1 MPRNIV
7 FYLIVLLLFSAGILL
22 VLKYGSQLQGE
33 GTLVLAPLAP
43 SITGPTDSGMVLI
56 KNLRNPLS
64 VLLLQIIVIIGMAK
78 MLGVLFSKIAQPTVI
93 GEMVAGILLGPSL
106 LGMLF
111 PAVQTF
117 LFPPASLDSLKL
129 LSQIGVILFMFMVGA
144 ELDLRYV
151 RQQVQVAV
159 LVSHTSI
166 IISFFLGNVF
176 SLLIYHA
183 LAPSSISFIA
193 FALFMGIAMSIT
205 AFPVLARIIAEHG
218 LSGSSLGKI
227 TIACAAV
234 DDLTAWCILAVV
246 VTFAKASGFG
256 DAVLTIIL
264 AVLFVSAMLF
274 LVQPRLN
281 RMFGG
286 NANDWIPGRAFIVG
300 LLLFIFISALLT
312 EVIGIHTMFGAF
324 LAGAIMPTQTP
335 LQLFLKDRLATLGSV
350 FLLPLFFVFTGLRTQ
365 IDLIGDWWNWL
376 ICAGVIVIAI
386 TGKLGGAMLA
396 ARWTGMSWQDAFSIG
411 ALMNTRGLMELIVLN
426 IGYDLG
432 ILSPPIFTMMVLMAL
447 ATTLMT
453 GPLLSLFGYSK

>member
-1 MPRNIV
+1 
-7 FYLIVLLLFSAGILL
+7 
-22 VLKYGSQLQGE
+22 
-33 GTLVLAPLAP
+33 
-43 SITGPTDSGMVLI
+43 
-56 KNLRNPLS
+56 
-64 VLLLQIIVIIGMAK
+64 
-78 MLGVLFSKIAQPTVI
+78 
-93 GEMVAGILLGPSL
+93 
-106 LGMLF
+106 
-111 PAVQTF
+111 
-117 LFPPASLDSLKL
+117 
-129 LSQIGVILFMFMVGA
+129 MFMVGA